1 MTKITDEI
9 RKDYAF
15 FRNVDA
21 ALDRGETGSGTVAYL
36 DNAATTQRPDVV
48 MRAVEQFYQTVNSNP
63 LRGLYDI
70 SLKATEQYEQ
80 ARARVAGFI
89 GAGRPEEIIFTKN
102 ASESLNLAA
111 FSLCEALLKPGDE
124 ILVGIMEH
132 HSNMLP
138 WRAAAKRHGA
148 KVNYLKPFTN
158 AEKPEQNRTD
168 DADAAITE
176 GGKSTITEEG
186 RITPEMF
193 EAALTPR
200 TRIAAITHVSNV
212 IGREYDLKEFAR
224 ICHERGIVLV
234 ADGSQSVPHCKVDV
248 TELNVDFL
256 AFSGHKMGAPMGIG
270 VLYGK
275 YEWLEKI
282 PPFLTG
288 GEMIEL
294 VTLDRVT
301 YAEIP
306 HKFEAGTVNAG
317 GAIGLAAAIDY
328 YESLGMDAIADRE
341 NELTA
346 YAYEKMTAI
355 EGIRIIGSPDPKEHH
370 GILTFTLRDVHPHD
384 IAYILDDKAH
394 VAIRAGHHCAQPLLK
409 YLGTPSTARA
419 SLAFYN
425 TESEIDRLAECL
437 GGMRAQMGF

>member
-1 MTKITDEI
+1 MGLTKDV
-9 RKDYAF
+9 RKDFAF
-15 FRNVDA
+15 FRTIDEAVG
-21 ALDRGETGSGTVAYL
+21 RGETGPETVAYL

-48 MRAVEQFYQTVNSNP
+48 LKAVEDFYQTVNSNP
-63 LRGLYDI
+63 LRGLYQI
-70 SLKATEQYEQ
+70 SLAATDAYEQ
-80 ARARVAGFI
+80 ARAKVAGFI
-89 GAGRPEEIIFTKN
+89 GAARPEEIIFTKN
-102 ASESLNLAA
+102 ASESLNLVA
-111 FSLCEALLKPGDE
+111 FSLCDAVLKEGDE

-138 WRAAAKRHGA
+138 WRAAAERKGA
-148 KVNYLKPFTN
+148 KVNYLKPMRRADGT
-158 AEKPEQNRTD
+158 AAD
-168 DADAAITE
+168 DAVYAENPGDE
-176 GGKSTITEEG
+176 GL
-186 RITPEMF
+186 ITPEMF
-193 EAALTPR
+193 ESALTEK
-200 TRIAAITHVSNV
+200 TKIVAITHVSNV
-212 IGREYDLKEFAR
+212 FGRENDIKTFAK
-224 ICHERGIVLV
+224 ICHDRGIVIV
-234 ADGSQSVPHCKVDV
+234 VDGSQSVPHTRVDV
-248 TELNVDFL
+248 RELDADFM
-256 AFSGHKMGAPMGIG
+256 AFSGHKMCGPMGIG

-328 YESLGMDAIADRE
+328 YEKLGFENIIARE
-341 NELTA
+341 TELTE
-346 YAYEKMTAI
+346 YAYKKLTDI
-355 EGIRIIGSPDPKEHH
+355 EGIRIMGSTDPAKHH
-370 GILTFTLRDVHPHD
+370 GILTFTLKDVHPHD
-384 IAYILDDKAH
+384 IAYILDEQAH

-425 TESEIDRLAECL
+425 TEAEIDRLVDCL
-437 GGMRAQMGF
+437 SGMRSQLGFS